1 MKKLMMILSL
11 ILFLS
16 GCSVKESK
24 TKFQIVV
31 TLFPQYDLIKRIVE
45 DKAEVILLLPPGVE
59 AHSYEPTPKDIVKI
73 NESDM
78 FIYTSDNLET
88 YASKIVKSIDNKDL
102 EVIEL
107 IDEINIVDYHDHSE
121 EEADHEEHDH
131 EHDPHFWLDPALMA
145 DMSDLLLKY
154 LIDFDPSNREFYTD
168 NANREKSSYLALDKR
183 FTELFSE
190 AKSNEII
197 FAGHFAFG
205 YFADKYGLEY
215 LSPFENLN
223 ENAEPSIKKIK
234 SLVDYIN
241 DNDIKVIYFEELVD
255 PKLAKM
261 LSNETG
267 VKTLMLHA
275 AHNVSKDELKNNIS
289 YVEIMERNY
298 ENLKVGLF
306 DE

>member
-1 MKKLMMILSL
+1 MKKIMIILSL

-16 GCSVKESK
+16 GCSVKDEK
-24 TKFQIVV
+24 TKMQIVV

-73 NESDM
+73 NESDI
-78 FIYTSDNLET
+78 FVYTSDNLET
-88 YASKIVKSIDNKDL
+88 YANKIVNSLDNKDL

-107 IDEINIVDYHDHSE
+107 ISEVNIVDYHDHEDSLH
-121 EEADHEEHDH
+121 DDHDH
-131 EHDPHFWLDPALMA
+131 DHDPHFWLDPALMA
-145 DMSDLLLKY
+145 EMSDLLLYYLVKY
-154 LIDFDPSNREFYTD
+154 DPGNSELYIK
-168 NANREKSSYLALDKR
+168 NAKVEKDAYLALDEK
-183 FTELFSE
+183 FKNLFE
-190 AKSNEII
+190 EYTNDEIV

-205 YFADKYGLEY
+205 YFANKYGLEY

-223 ENAEPSIKKIK
+223 ENSEPSIKKIK

-241 DNDIKVIYFEELVD
+241 KNSINVIYFEELVD
-255 PKLAKM
+255 PKLARM
-261 LSNETG
+261 LSSETG

-275 AHNVSKDELKNNIS
+275 AHNVSKEELKNNVS

-298 ENLKVGLF
+298 DNLKVGLF

>member
-1 MKKLMMILSL
+1 MKKIMIILSL

-16 GCSVKESK
+16 GCSVKDEK
-24 TKFQIVV
+24 TKMQIVV

-73 NESDM
+73 NESDI
-78 FIYTSDNLET
+78 FVYTSDNLET
-88 YASKIVKSIDNKDL
+88 YANKIVNSLDNKDL

-107 IDEINIVDYHDHSE
+107 ISEVNIVDYHDHEDSLH
-121 EEADHEEHDH
+121 DDHDH
-131 EHDPHFWLDPALMA
+131 DHDPHFWLDPALMA
-145 DMSDLLLKY
+145 EMSDLLLDYLVKY
-154 LIDFDPSNREFYTD
+154 DPGNSELYIK
-168 NANREKSSYLALDKR
+168 NAKVEKDAYLALDEK
-183 FTELFSE
+183 FKNLFE
-190 AKSNEII
+190 EYTNDEIV

-205 YFADKYGLEY
+205 YFANKYGLEY

-223 ENAEPSIKKIK
+223 ENSEPSIKKIK

-241 DNDIKVIYFEELVD
+241 KNSINVIYFEELVD
-255 PKLAKM
+255 PKLARM
-261 LSNETG
+261 LSSETG

-275 AHNVSKDELKNNIS
+275 AHNVSKEELKNNVS

-298 ENLKVGLF
+298 DNLKVGLF